1 MKPEWKLRTLAV
13 QSGVLKNDPYG
24 AVNPPVYFSSTFRQ
38 RVPGQPLGGTEYGR
52 TGNPT
57 RWALE
62 EALGALE
69 GGKALV
75 FASGLAAMDAI
86 LHLLAKGD
94 RVVCEEDVYAGTRRI
109 LDRVYGPLGVEV
121 EYRDFS
127 DPAAYGNFAPNTRL
141 VWVETPTNPLLKVV
155 DIARLAEATRGQG
168 IWLAVDNT
176 FATPV
181 LQRPLDLGATFSV
194 YSTTKYLSG
203 HSDII
208 GGAVV
213 TRDPELYER
222 LKYIQNAVGAVPS
235 PMDSF
240 LVLRG
245 LRTLP
250 LRMQAHSANARRV
263 AAFLREHPKVA
274 RVYFTDD
281 NPVARKQM
289 ADVGGMVS
297 AVLDTD
303 RAGLQRFLDA
313 LEIFQLAESFGGV
326 ESLVNHPATMT
337 HAYIP
342 EEERIARGIV
352 DTLLRISVG
361 VEDPD
366 DLIAD
371 LARALER
378 V

>member
-1 MKPEWKLRTLAV
+1 MKPDWKLRTLAV
-13 QSGVLKNDPYG
+13 QAGVLKNDPYG

-38 RVPGQPLGGTEYGR
+38 REPGKPLGGTEYGR
-52 TGNPT
+52 TGNPS

-69 GGKALV
+69 GGKALA
-75 FASGLAAMDAI
+75 FASGLAAMDAV
-86 LHLLAKGD
+86 LHLLEKGD

-109 LDRVYGPLGVEV
+109 LDRVYGKLGIEV

-127 DPAAYGNFAPNTRL
+127 KPEAYGDFAPNTRL

-155 DIARLAEATRGQG
+155 DIRRLAEVTAPQG

-213 TRDPELYER
+213 TRDPALYER
-222 LKYIQNAVGAVPS
+222 LRYIQNAVGAVPS
-235 PMDSF
+235 PMDCF

-250 LRMQAHSANARRV
+250 LRMKAHSDNARKV
-263 AAFLREHPKVA
+263 ADFLRRHPKVE

-281 NPVARKQM
+281 NPVALKQM
-289 ADVGGMVS
+289 ADTGGMVS
-297 AVLDTD
+297 VVLATD
-303 RAGLQRFLDA
+303 RAGLQRFLDR
-313 LEIFQLAESFGGV
+313 LQIFQLAESFGGV

-366 DLIAD
+366 DLVAD
-371 LARALER
+371 LEQALQG

>member
-1 MKPEWKLRTLAV
+1 MKPDWKLRTRAV
-13 QSGVLKNDPYG
+13 QAGVLKGDPYG

-38 RVPGQPLGGTEYGR
+38 RIPGKPLGGTEYGR

-69 GGKALV
+69 DGKALV
-75 FASGLAAMDAI
+75 FASGLAAMDAV
-86 LHLLAKGD
+86 LHLLEKGD
-94 RVVCEEDVYAGTRRI
+94 RVVCEEDVYAGTRRL

-127 DPAAYGNFAPNTRL
+127 DPAAYGDFAPNTRL
-141 VWVETPTNPLLKVV
+141 IWVESPTNPLLKVV
-155 DIARLAEATRGQG
+155 DIARLAEAAHRAG

-213 TRDPELYER
+213 TRDETLYGR

-235 PMDSF
+235 PMDCF

-250 LRMQAHSANARRV
+250 LRMQAHSENARRV

-274 RVYFTDD
+274 RVYFTDN

-297 AVLDTD
+297 VVLNTD
-303 RAGLQRFLDA
+303 RKGLQRFLDG
-313 LEIFQLAESFGGV
+313 LEVFQLAESFGGV

-342 EEERIARGIV
+342 EEERISRGIV

-371 LARALER
+371 LAQALER

>member
-13 QSGVLKNDPYG
+13 QAGMLKNDPYG

-38 RVPGQPLGGTEYGR
+38 RVPGHPLGGTEYGR

-69 GGKALV
+69 GGQALV
-75 FASGLAAMDAI
+75 FASGLAAMDAV

-155 DIARLAEATRGQG
+155 DIARLAEAARAQG

-263 AAFLREHPKVA
+263 AAFLREHPKVVQ
-274 RVYFTDD
+274 VYFTDD

-342 EEERIARGIV
+342 EEERVARGIV

-366 DLIAD
+366 DLVAD